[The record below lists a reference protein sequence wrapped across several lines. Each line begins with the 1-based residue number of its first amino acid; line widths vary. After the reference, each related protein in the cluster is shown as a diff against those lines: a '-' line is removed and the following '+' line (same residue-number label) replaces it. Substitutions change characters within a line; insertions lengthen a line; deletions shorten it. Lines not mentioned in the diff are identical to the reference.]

1 MTEITDNKEQ
11 DDVLEES
18 AYKPSDR
25 RTPLMYDADY
35 INERLEG
42 SIIRFSQISGENQ
55 KKYKQYKRTE
65 IIIAGTIPFAIM
77 LSAVEFIE
85 AIPVLRISL
94 LLYSAVGGALLA
106 FMSNVMKIS
115 EYYDRWK
122 NFRAKAEVL
131 KREQF
136 LYITQMPPYHDA
148 DAFPQLVDRVEEIL
162 DELDKEEEKDKK

>member
-1 MTEITDNKEQ
+1 MTEITDSKHDLVA
-11 DDVLEES
+11 DDEES
-18 AYKPSDR
+18 YMPSDR

-35 INERLEG
+35 ITERLEG
-42 SIIRFSQISGENQ
+42 SITRFSQISSENQ

-65 IIIAGTIPFAIM
+65 IVIAGTIPFAIM
-77 LSAVEFIE
+77 LSAVEFVE
-85 AIPVLRISL
+85 AVAVLRIAL

-122 NFRAKAEVL
+122 NFRAKSEVL
-131 KREQF
+131 KREHF
-136 LYITQMPPYHDA
+136 LYITQMPPYHDV